1 MDKQYAGLRELAE
14 DRRKKLDHT
23 YHHFLLS
30 REVEDLEH
38 WISERDVVASSQEM
52 GQDLDHVTVT
62 KLQNHSCLMSD
73 GLIYLLQSTI
83 KEAFL
88 FISKVFDE
96 KLGLREPSGLPV
108 YSSAKT

>member
-1 MDKQYAGLRELAE
+1 MNNPPVSFDCSEEIIRRQGQVDKQYAGLKELAE

-30 REVEDLEH
+30 REVEDLEQ

-62 KLQNHSCLMSD
+62 
-73 GLIYLLQSTI
+73 
-83 KEAFL
+83 
-88 FISKVFDE
+88 
-96 KLGLREPSGLPV
+96 EPVSPQL
-108 YSSAKT
+108 

>member
-1 MDKQYAGLRELAE
+1 MDKQYAGLMELAE

-23 YHHFLLS
+23 YQHFLLN

-62 KLQNHSCLMSD
+62 DLICFHSSQNHSCEMDSF
-73 GLIYLLQSTI
+73 TI
-83 KEAFL
+83 MCHN
-88 FISKVFDE
+88 
-96 KLGLREPSGLPV
+96 
-108 YSSAKT
+108 

>member
-38 WISERDVVASSQEM
+38 WIAERDVVASSQEM
-52 GQDLDHVTVT
+52 GQDMDHVMVLYT
-62 KLQNHSCLMSD
+62 KKTGKHVIVHYKNKINIIEFTD
-73 GLIYLLQSTI
+73 
-83 KEAFL
+83 
-88 FISKVFDE
+88 
-96 KLGLREPSGLPV
+96 PSFM
-108 YSSAKT
+108 

>member
-62 KLQNHSCLMSD
+62 QLQNHSSD
-73 GLIYLLQSTI
+73 VSQTDSFTCYIEL
-83 KEAFL
+83 
-88 FISKVFDE
+88 
-96 KLGLREPSGLPV
+96 
-108 YSSAKT
+108 